1 VVSIYLL
8 ANVAYLSVLDVQ
20 GIAHSKLVAAEVA
33 QRLIGPVG
41 VVFVSVTVMLSTFG
55 TLNGSILTSPRI
67 FFAMADDRLL
77 FSAFGRVHP
86 RYRTPSRAIVL
97 SACLGVVFVLFLPFE
112 DLADTF
118 VTAIV
123 PFLALAVLGVFR
135 LRRRADYDPPFR
147 VPGYPLVP
155 LLFVASTAALLLNAI
170 IDPTSRVWTLIVLGI
185 VLIGVPVYAF
195 TVGRNVSG
203 S

>member
-1 VVSIYLL
+1 
-8 ANVAYLSVLDVQ
+8 
-20 GIAHSKLVAAEVA
+20 
-33 QRLIGPVG
+33 
-41 VVFVSVTVMLSTFG
+41 M
-55 TLNGSILTSPRI
+55 
-67 FFAMADDRLL
+67 
-77 FSAFGRVHP
+77 
-86 RYRTPSRAIVL
+86 
-97 SACLGVVFVLFLPFE
+97 LFLPFE

-135 LRRRADYDPPFR
+135 LRKRGDYDPPFR

-155 LLFVASTAALLLNAI
+155 LLFVASTAALLINAI

-185 VLIGVPVYAF
+185 VLLGVPVYAF